1 MKFHISYSIGIKS
14 GLAKIGKNNWFRNKL
29 LTGVYTA
36 TTITYFSKLFTTKF
50 THKWV
55 QCKIERTNVKGDFT

>member
-36 TTITYFSKLFTTKF
+36 TTITYFSKLFATKF
-50 THKWV
+50 TQKWV
-55 QCKIERTNVKGDFT
+55 